1 MRENPNFILQCL
13 KITEKVSF
21 DILNE
26 ASNIYF
32 LSWQKFIENAKNGQ
46 FWRVFGKPE
55 ACGQTVLPDRS
66 ILIEKKNGAN
76 TKIEKFKYDIFD
88 DFQTLWNFSLGK
100 KGQMR
105 HFKEFSNALNI
116 LFADLISSSKCLSS
130 ISIPHTFNLD
140 WVDVNS

>member
-1 MRENPNFILQCL
+1 MVNFG
-13 KITEKVSF
+13 K
-21 DILNE
+21 
-26 ASNIYF
+26 F
-32 LSWQKFIENAKNGQ
+32 LSNSVTRQVNF
-46 FWRVFGKPE
+46 
-55 ACGQTVLPDRS
+55 DR
-66 ILIEKKNGAN
+66 KKKLVPTAN

-140 WVDVNS
+140 

>member
-1 MRENPNFILQCL
+1 MVQ
-13 KITEKVSF
+13 
-21 DILNE
+21 
-26 ASNIYF
+26 
-32 LSWQKFIENAKNGQ
+32 
-46 FWRVFGKPE
+46 FGKLLKD
-55 ACGQTVLPDRS
+55 GQTVLPDRS
-66 ILIEKKNGAN
+66 ILIGKKLVPTAN

-88 DFQTLWNFSLGK
+88 DFQTMWNFSLGK

-140 WVDVNS
+140 